1 MADITELLPVAVR
14 HHQAGQLAEAE
25 RIYQRILHQD
35 PNNADALHLLGV
47 MAHQVGRH
55 EVAVESIGRAIAIQ
69 PREAAYH
76 NNLGEAHRT
85 LGRLDEAVTDRIF
98 NPQRALSYLSRCK
111 PEQVPIA
118 PKPACSHRK
127 GLFGT
132 CRMPRGFARDG
143 GLLPWDLRRRKIV
156 VDDGWCEGRIVQ
168 HRVQLLGIV
177 Q

>member
-85 LGRLDEAVTDRIF
+85 LGRLDEAVTDRLF
-98 NPQRALSYLSRCK
+98 NPQRALRIALRWGLCQKFRALS
-111 PEQVPIA
+111 
-118 PKPACSHRK
+118 HT
-127 GLFGT
+127 FGRLLQAVSSSIT
-132 CRMPRGFARDG
+132 PFVSGFERS
-143 GLLPWDLRRRKIV
+143 PF
-156 VDDGWCEGRIVQ
+156 
-168 HRVQLLGIV
+168 
-177 Q
+177 